1 MSKHRRKKK
10 KEREKR
16 VKVKLAKRK
25 VSIRHDAKMER
36 ETQRFRWEYR
46 ERIEP
51 IRNPD
56 KKKNKK
62 DQVQT

>member
-10 KEREKR
+10 KEREKEVR
-16 VKVKLAKRK
+16 LRLARRRE
-25 VSIRHDAKMER
+25 SIRYDAKLEK
-36 ETQRFRWEYR
+36 ETDKMAWDMR

-56 KKKNKK
+56 KKKNKN